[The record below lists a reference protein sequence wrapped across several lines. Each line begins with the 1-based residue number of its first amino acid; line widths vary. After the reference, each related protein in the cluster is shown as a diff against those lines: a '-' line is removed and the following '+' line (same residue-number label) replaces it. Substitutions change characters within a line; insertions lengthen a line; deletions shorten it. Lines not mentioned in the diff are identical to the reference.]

1 MIQLVNVAKGFGK
14 NNFSALKD
22 INLTIEKGEMIAI
35 MGPSGS
41 GKSTLLNIIG
51 LIDSP
56 SAGKYFL
63 DGMDTST
70 LKSNYH
76 KYRNMEV
83 GFVFQNFSLL
93 DDYTVVENVTL
104 PLVYRRIS
112 HKKRMKIS
120 KEMLK
125 MVGLERHINKYPYEL
140 SGGEQQRTAI
150 ARALAQDTKIILADE
165 PTGAL
170 DQENGKKIMSI
181 LKEIHKQGKTVLVV
195 THDQKVA
202 AYCQRTIRLLDG
214 NIQ

>member
-1 MIQLVNVAKGFGK
+1 MIQLANVAKGYGK
-14 NNFSALKD
+14 SNFSALKD

-51 LIDSP
+51 LIESP
-56 SAGKYFL
+56 STGMYFL

-70 LKSNYH
+70 FKSNYH
-76 KYRNMEV
+76 KYRNTEV

-93 DDYTVVENVTL
+93 DDYTVVENVML
-104 PLVYRRIS
+104 PLVYRKIS
-112 HKKRMKIS
+112 HKKRIQIS
-120 KEMLK
+120 KEMLE

-181 LKEIHKQGKTVLVV
+181 LKEINKQGKTVLVV

-214 NIQ
+214 CMV